1 MIKYNPEKIK
11 RLLKDKHINANKLA
25 VLLNTDR
32 QRVYA
37 WLDGKQPQA
46 EVLMNIC
53 VLLNLPMSYF
63 FKEVK

>member
-1 MIKYNPEKIK
+1 MIKYNPSKIK
-11 RLLKDKHINANKLA
+11 QLLRDKKINANKLA

-46 EVLMNIC
+46 EILMRIC
-53 VLLNLPMSYF
+53 VLLDLPMSYF
-63 FKEVK
+63 FKGVK